1 LRESGPIVIGGV
13 NIKSNIYLDYST
25 LTHLSRE
32 KYEESPDIMLKKGDV
47 ILVTRG
53 NGIGD
58 VGRFNGEYCEATIN
72 PSVVIISDFCGDSK
86 FLYYFLVSP
95 LGRDQVLSLEG
106 GSSIPALYQGLLKT
120 LELPFPEMSHQKAIS
135 DILSSLDDK
144 IDLLH
149 RQNKTLEAMA
159 ETLFQQ
165 WFIVDAK
172 AYWEEKPLSGIA
184 NFLNGLACQKYPPKN
199 ALDKLPVLKI
209 RELGSGISDSSDWAS
224 TDIKPEYI
232 VETADVIFAWS
243 ASLIVKIWD
252 GEKCILNQHLF
263 KVTSADYPKWFY
275 FMWCKHHL
283 EEFIAISE
291 SHATTMGHIK
301 RGDLDAAM
309 VLVPK
314 DDELQIM
321 TIQMTALL
329 NKQIAIS
336 KQIKTLE
343 KLRDTLLPKLMNG
356 EVRILNS
363 KKLLE
368 TN

>member
-1 LRESGPIVIGGV
+1 
-13 NIKSNIYLDYST
+13 
-25 LTHLSRE
+25 
-32 KYEESPDIMLKKGDV
+32 
-47 ILVTRG
+47 
-53 NGIGD
+53 
-58 VGRFNGEYCEATIN
+58 
-72 PSVVIISDFCGDSK
+72 
-86 FLYYFLVSP
+86 
-95 LGRDQVLSLEG
+95 
-106 GSSIPALYQGLLKT
+106 
-120 LELPFPEMSHQKAIS
+120 
-135 DILSSLDDK
+135 
-144 IDLLH
+144 
-149 RQNKTLEAMA
+149 
-159 ETLFQQ
+159 
-165 WFIVDAK
+165 
-172 AYWEEKPLSGIA
+172 
-184 NFLNGLACQKYPPKN
+184 
-199 ALDKLPVLKI
+199 
-209 RELGSGISDSSDWAS
+209 
-224 TDIKPEYI
+224 
-232 VETADVIFAWS
+232 
-243 ASLIVKIWD
+243 
-252 GEKCILNQHLF
+252 
-263 KVTSADYPKWFY
+263 
-275 FMWCKHHL
+275 MWCKHHL